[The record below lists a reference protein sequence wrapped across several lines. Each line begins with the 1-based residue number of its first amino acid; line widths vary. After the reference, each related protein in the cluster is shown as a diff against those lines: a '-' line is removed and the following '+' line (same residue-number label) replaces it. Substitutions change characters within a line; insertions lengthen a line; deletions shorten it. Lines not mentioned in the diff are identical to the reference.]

1 MNRSSTSSS
10 ALVVLPI
17 AETITSSRA
26 GSAATIR
33 ARFST
38 PSAERTE
45 APPNLYILMGGMS
58 FVFSFPCGALAAGP
72 LPVSEGSRIFRFA
85 RFCRPAEVY
94 KADCPAQ
101 GEGMSDGCRRL
112 CPTPA
117 GSGSRGKSIAS
128 ENFWQKISVKAMRIW
143 TGAASSPGNVVVRND
158 GYPEFR
164 TKQCRSSFRSSAGQ
178 DSGPMPELA
187 AWPSFFIYSTSVP
200 VFHSMNDS
208 TSVIS
213 SIRFDVGLPAPWPAF
228 VSMRISTGLSQP

>member
-1 MNRSSTSSS
+1 
-10 ALVVLPI
+10 
-17 AETITSSRA
+17 
-26 GSAATIR
+26 
-33 ARFST
+33 
-38 PSAERTE
+38 
-45 APPNLYILMGGMS
+45 MS
-58 FVFSFPCGALAAGP
+58 FVFSFSVWSACCRSVTRFG
-72 LPVSEGSRIFRFA
+72 GSRIFRFA
-85 RFCRPAEVY
+85 RFCPPAEVY

-101 GEGMSDGCRRL
+101 GEGMSDGCRRP

-117 GSGSRGKSIAS
+117 GSGSRGRSIAS